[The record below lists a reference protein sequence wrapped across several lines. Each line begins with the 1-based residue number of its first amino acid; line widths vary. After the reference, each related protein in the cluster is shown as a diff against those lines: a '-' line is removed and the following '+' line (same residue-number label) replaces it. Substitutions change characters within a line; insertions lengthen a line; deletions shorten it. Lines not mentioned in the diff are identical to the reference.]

1 MNKEKAKHL
10 KVGDVFYKKYDRN
23 KYHIVAILDEPEK
36 QIVYKFYGIHKQWW
50 HYKIT
55 ELWDMKEWFKY
66 NLYSFKRFNIKE

>member
-36 QIVYKFYGIHKQWW
+36 QIVYKFYGIHKRWW
-50 HYKIT
+50 HYDIKSEYSMNHAFEIG
-55 ELWDMKEWFKY
+55 
-66 NLYSFKRFNIKE
+66 LYSKKRDKERN